1 MNTKCF
7 KREIRKLRIRDVTR
21 CVAITIDLFQG
32 QSKERFN
39 QQQLDLTGL
48 GGALTNC
55 ARLTKVGRTLVAT
68 KPKGGHDSP
77 RKIQLASPSKLRVTR
92 GNELRLNGLTAERI
106 LASFVHG
113 NFRGRHRENFISIAS
128 PRSG

>member
-7 KREIRKLRIRDVTR
+7 KREIRKLRIRDASQLR
-21 CVAITIDLFQG
+21 WQIDLFQG

-55 ARLTKVGRTLVAT
+55 ARLTKVGRTLVAS
-68 KPKGGHDSP
+68 PKGDTILRAKFNLPPP
-77 RKIQLASPSKLRVTR
+77 R
-92 GNELRLNGLTAERI
+92 
-106 LASFVHG
+106 
-113 NFRGRHRENFISIAS
+113 NFALHAGMNYA
-128 PRSG
+128 

>member
-7 KREIRKLRIRDVTR
+7 KREIRKLRIRDASQLR
-21 CVAITIDLFQG
+21 WQIDLFQG

-48 GGALTNC
+48 SGALTNC

-92 GNELRLNGLTAERI
+92 GNKLRLNGLTAKRI